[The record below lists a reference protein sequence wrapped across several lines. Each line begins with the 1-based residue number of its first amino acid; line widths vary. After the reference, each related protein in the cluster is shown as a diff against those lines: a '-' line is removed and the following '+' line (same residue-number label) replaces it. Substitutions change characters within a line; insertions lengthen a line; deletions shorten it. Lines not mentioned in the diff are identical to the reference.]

1 MGDEAMEA
9 QTARQ
14 AQALRAAGCGPQLTG
29 QLLCCW
35 QQGDT
40 AGELR
45 LLEKQRALLLEQIHK
60 KERQIACLDYLV
72 HQIRA
77 NKPI

>member
-1 MGDEAMEA
+1 MDT

-14 AQALRAAGCGPQLTG
+14 EQTQALRAAGCGPQLI
-29 QLLCCW
+29 QRLLCCW

-45 LLEKQRALLLEQIHK
+45 LLEKQRALLLDQVRK

-72 HQIRA
+72 HQIQA
-77 NKPI
+77 NKPV